1 MTIHEV
7 RPCADNFI
15 PVIPVDYEEH
25 TDEKP
30 FCWNNGCD
38 CHEDREAIAQ
48 VNQYVQDGLLTAN
61 EATDFVNG
69 KTI

>member
-1 MTIHEV
+1 MSGQEFRHI
-7 RPCADNFI
+7 ADNFI
-15 PVIPVDYEEH
+15 PVVPVDYKEH
-25 TDEKP
+25 TDAKP

-38 CHEDREAIAQ
+38 CHEDQEAIAQ
-48 VNQYVQDGLLTAN
+48 VHQYVLDGFLTPS